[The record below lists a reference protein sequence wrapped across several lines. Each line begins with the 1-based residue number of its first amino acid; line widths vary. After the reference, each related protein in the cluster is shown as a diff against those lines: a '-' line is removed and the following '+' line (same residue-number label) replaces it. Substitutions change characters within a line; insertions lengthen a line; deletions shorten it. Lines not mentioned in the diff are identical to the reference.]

1 MTLTRTY
8 SDNSTHEPVSTP
20 RARLGGPRLPHTAGS
35 HDDLIERFTTG
46 AIFGSHMPLD
56 TDAHWDWRNP
66 LNLIPAMI
74 LLLFVIAFYGPLL
87 LIGLV
92 VVDAIGS
99 LLRNS
104 ESSNKNA

>member
-8 SDNSTHEPVSTP
+8 NDNSTHELVSTP

-35 HDDLIERFTTG
+35 HDDLVERFTTG

-74 LLLFVIAFYGPLL
+74 LLLFVIA
-87 LIGLV
+87 LV
-92 VVDAIGS
+92 AAIF
-99 LLRNS
+99 
-104 ESSNKNA
+104 